1 MPIPAASVA
10 DDAAWHD
17 SLDTAAHKAF
27 SQSPAMQKAE
37 QAGFMVVG
45 PDGKYA
51 FSNSV
56 TQNDHDNFAL
66 RAQIAKGHKLAGI
79 YHTHPGKDTDGQVF
93 SPHDIEVA
101 NQLKVPSYVLF
112 LKDGSVRRYTPGKTP
127 TYHMNLFGSNGTVA
141 DGDSVPAPATP
152 VAAPPAAAVPPPDQP
167 PAVQQQPALPPFA
180 AFAATPQS

>member
-1 MPIPAASVA
+1 MPIPAAAVPA
-10 DDAAWHD
+10 DSPWHD
-17 SLDTAAHKAF
+17 NLDTAAHKAF
-27 SQSPAMQKAE
+27 AQSPAMQKAE

-66 RAQIAKGHKLAGI
+66 RAQIDRGHKLAGI

-101 NQLKVPSYVLF
+101 NQLKVPSYVMF
-112 LKDGSVRRYTPGKTP
+112 LKDGSVRKYTPGKTP
-127 TYHMNLFGSNGTVA
+127 TYHMNLAGSNGTVA
-141 DGDSVPAPATP
+141 DGDAVPAPVEAP
-152 VAAPPAAAVPPPDQP
+152 PAAPPAAAVTTDQP
-167 PAVQQQPALPPFA
+167 PAVQQPALPPFA
-180 AFAATPQS
+180 AFAASPQS